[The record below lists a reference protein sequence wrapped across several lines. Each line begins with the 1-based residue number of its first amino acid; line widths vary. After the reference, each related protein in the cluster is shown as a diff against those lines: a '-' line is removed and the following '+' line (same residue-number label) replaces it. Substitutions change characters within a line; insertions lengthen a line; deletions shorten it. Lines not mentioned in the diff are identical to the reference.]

1 MLVAFGVLC
10 LILDWD
16 VLAFHWINL
25 TALYG
30 SFIDLIASVKLTL
43 RGYRP
48 AKIFLLAWLI
58 FLISVIIFALMNI
71 GVLPYRWYFQASM
84 TFGSA
89 IEAVLLSIALAEKIN
104 SLRRQNEASQKKNL
118 EMAKEN
124 ARIINEQNI
133 ILDQKVQLRTKELQ
147 RSNKELKIALN
158 DLKATQ
164 SQLIESE
171 KMASLG
177 ILTAGIAH
185 ELNNPLNYIHGGIRV
200 IYQELEKSNG
210 INEEELKEYLSWI
223 KSGEERATKIVKS

>member
-1 MLVAFGVLC
+1 
-10 LILDWD
+10 
-16 VLAFHWINL
+16 
-25 TALYG
+25 
-30 SFIDLIASVKLTL
+30 
-43 RGYRP
+43 
-48 AKIFLLAWLI
+48 
-58 FLISVIIFALMNI
+58 MNI